1 MSEQPPARRMI
12 KDVQTLKVFTH
23 PLRITLLRTLH
34 AGGPATASML
44 AKRVDATPAL
54 VSYHVRT
61 LAGHGF
67 VVEDFEHAEDG
78 RERWWK
84 VVEDLT
90 FSLGDFT
97 EDRVGRDLSASIARV
112 LGSQSEDRYRRFL
125 DEMQSWGAEWAGAA
139 FSGAPT
145 LRLTAAELRELSGAI
160 EELVDGYRDRESP
173 GAEHVEIYYRGF
185 PYHL

>member
-1 MSEQPPARRMI
+1 MSEQPPLRRMI

-23 PLRITLLRTLH
+23 PLRISLLRMLH

-61 LAGHGF
+61 LAAHGF
-67 VVEDFEHAEDG
+67 VVEDPEHAEDG

-90 FSLGDFT
+90 FSLGDFA
-97 EDRVGRDLSASIARV
+97 EDRVGRDLSTGIVRV

-125 DEMQSWGAEWAGAA
+125 DEVESWGPEWAGAA

-145 LRLTAAELRELSGAI
+145 LRLTADELRELG
-160 EELVDGYRDRESP
+160 EELQELVARYRDRQTP
-173 GAEHVEIYYRGF
+173 GAEHVEVYLRGF
-185 PYHL
+185 PYRM